1 MFMYDLQRGVFHRNA
16 GHVLQA
22 QVKTNKGGMRSLA
35 FQEYSPAFPHVQYTM
50 GYAGRPGGPAF
61 YISTVDNTANH
72 GPGSQ
77 GSKTEA
83 DGIFGKIVQG
93 LDVVQR
99 MRKQPGAEG
108 GAGWIR
114 GKENYITITSLKLIR

>member
-1 MFMYDLQRGVFHRNA
+1 M
-16 GHVLQA
+16 
-22 QVKTNKGGMRSLA
+22 VKNNGPGLA
-35 FQEYSPAFPHVQYTM
+35 YQEYHPDYPHKKWTL

-83 DGIFGKIVQG
+83 DGIIGRVLPNSPGIS
-93 LDVVQR
+93 VVQR
-99 MRKQPGAEG
+99 MQKQPGA
-108 GAGWIR
+108 
-114 GKENYITITSLKLIR
+114 GKGVGFIADNSNFIQITSLKLVKRS